1 MVNSEVERRLARLG
15 VKASGKDEIYG
26 KTSLELFGEPLG
38 AKIREADMEAL
49 KTGIPV
55 DIEVEVATEDGS
67 LTFFSREVPL
77 KDENGQVTGLLGI
90 SRDITERK
98 HTEEAQRESELR
110 FRQLA
115 ENIRE
120 VFWVI
125 DADDYRYL
133 YISPAYEEIWG
144 RTCESLYE
152 QPLSWMEAIVID

>member
-1 MVNSEVERRLARLG
+1 
-15 VKASGKDEIYG
+15 
-26 KTSLELFGEPLG
+26 
-38 AKIREADMEAL
+38 MEAL

-90 SRDITERK
+90 SRDITERR

-120 VFWVI
+120 VF
-125 DADDYRYL
+125 
-133 YISPAYEEIWG
+133 
-144 RTCESLYE
+144 
-152 QPLSWMEAIVID
+152 